1 MYSTEKILTKTG
13 GITIT
18 KDLRYLTG
26 LKPHD
31 RIDVVVNDNN
41 EIVIKKHVPT
51 CFFCGSVDG
60 TKRFKGYEVCKVC
73 RANIKA

>member
-1 MYSTEKILTKTG
+1 MYNTEKTLTKTG

-31 RIDVVVNDNN
+31 RVDVKVNENN
-41 EIVIKKHVPT
+41 EIVIKRHIPT
-51 CFFCGSVDG
+51 CFFCGSVDN
-60 TKRFKGYEVCKVC
+60 TKNFKGHEICKTC
-73 RANIKA
+73 REKIKA